1 MANRAQ
7 IYKYKGN
14 QCACCGRS
22 VQEMIDRYGTF
33 DRMFELHHID
43 PDTKDPNFK
52 NLIRRTLSFDQI
64 EEVDKCTLLCSQC
77 HSVIHAQNIR
87 TKLQLVVSY
96 EEREVS
102 QVFDGWIMCD
112 GQDKSVTFATNQRFK
127 LFPIVVA
134 FGNGK
139 RMHLFAIELEKRDY
153 LVNWLYHV
161 KDLQGVQVFGKSADD
176 LCIKIEYL
184 AYKKI
189 RESLDKRGLGGGS
202 DQKSE
207 PLPAITSETIC
218 CDLLASCSIILGWF
232 LRLNRGVQTHQAPG
246 QAAASNCRRA

>member
-1 MANRAQ
+1 MQSLDIREPFMANRAQ

-14 QCACCGRS
+14 QCTCCGRS

-43 PDTKDPNFK
+43 PDAKDPNFK

-87 TKLQLVVSY
+87 AKLELVVSY

-102 QVFDGWIMCD
+102 QVFDWWIMCD
-112 GQDKSVTFATNQRFK
+112 GQDKSVTFVTNQRFK

-176 LCIKIEYL
+176 LCMKIEYV

-189 RESLDKRGLGGGS
+189 RLTQKVGFPVFAFHLTS
-202 DQKSE
+202 DGQSKNDVWMHNGFVMTKSGE
-207 PLPAITSETIC
+207 VHTSGTLTSVCE
-218 CDLLASCSIILGWF
+218 LE
-232 LRLNRGVQTHQAPG
+232 
-246 QAAASNCRRA
+246 